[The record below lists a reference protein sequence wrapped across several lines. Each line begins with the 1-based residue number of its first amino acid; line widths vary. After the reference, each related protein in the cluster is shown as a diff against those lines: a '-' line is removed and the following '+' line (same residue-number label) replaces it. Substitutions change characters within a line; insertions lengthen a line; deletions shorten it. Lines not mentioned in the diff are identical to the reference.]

1 MALRTPRQTGQ
12 VHADPAIM
20 VGQPVIRGTRITVEW
35 ILDWLSGSFDLEEF
49 FAAYPDL
56 TIEDVQAALA
66 FARDAVRDDYL
77 RSQERKDALAASERR
92 MELAAAKA

>member
-1 MALRTPRQTGQ
+1 MSLRTPRQTGQ
-12 VHADPAIM
+12 VHADPAVM

-77 RSQERKDALAASERR
+77 RSQERKDALAASKRR
-92 MELAAAKA
+92 IELAAAKA

>member
-1 MALRTPRQTGQ
+1 MALRTTRETGQ
-12 VHADPAIM
+12 VHADPAIL
-20 VGQPVIRGTRITVEW
+20 VGKPVIRGTRISVEF
-35 ILDWLSGSFDLEEF
+35 ILDWLSGSLDFKEF

-77 RSQERKDALAASERR
+77 RSQERKDALAASKRR
-92 MELAAAKA
+92 VELAATKA